1 MTAQLVFLLI
11 FCVLQVLDIWTT
23 LTALKQGGREMN
35 PILAKAFEYAD
46 PLAVMVVIKLA
57 GVWALWYV
65 DMYILT
71 GLMCAM
77 YLWVVNNNLDVIQGR
92 KK

>member
-1 MTAQLVFLLI
+1 MTAQLAFLFI
-11 FCVLQVLDIWTT
+11 YCVLQVLDIWTT

-46 PLAVMVVIKLA
+46 PLAVMAVIKLA
-57 GVWALWYV
+57 GVWALWWA

-71 GLMCAM
+71 GLMCAV
-77 YLWVVNNNLDVIQGR
+77 YLYVVSNNLDVIQG

>member
-11 FCVLQVLDIWTT
+11 YCVLQVLDTWTT

-35 PILAKAFEYAD
+35 PVLAKAFEYAD

-57 GVWALWYV
+57 GVWALWWA
-65 DMYILT
+65 DMYWLT

-77 YLWVVNNNLDVIQGR
+77 YLWVINNNLDVIQR
-92 KK
+92 K